1 MENYEILMENM
12 IQFHIMNRGIYDKN
26 VIEAIK
32 SIPRHIFVPKEYK
45 KQAYEDKPLPTLKGQ
60 TISQPYIVALMT
72 KLLKLNITD
81 KVLEIGTGT
90 GYHTAILSKLAHKIY
105 SIERIA
111 ELMEYAKQNLN
122 SLGIKNAYLFLG
134 DGTLGLQKCS
144 PYDKIIIEAAIPS
157 IPKLIWKQLKEGGVL
172 VAPIGDRHLQ
182 KLIVFKKKKEDIEKE
197 DSISCLFVPLIGK
210 YGFAD

>member
-1 MENYEILMENM
+1 MDDYNVLIENM
-12 IQFHIMNRGIYDKN
+12 IRYQLMNRGIKDER
-26 VIEAIK
+26 VLDAMR
-32 SIPRHIFVPKEYK
+32 SVPRHIFVSSRYKE
-45 KQAYEDKPLPTLKGQ
+45 QAYEDKPLPSLKGQ